1 MLLWIYRRG
10 DPPSVSMYATLRY
23 RIELYR
29 VFLSMLF
36 SLIFLT
42 RFKHEFKFFVKR
54 EEFFFSLSRGQRS
67 FSRKEIG
74 KKIYRFKNFSF
85 DVKVSRDMKC
95 SNISRNVIRGFMEKI
110 LE

>member
-1 MLLWIYRRG
+1 MLLWIYRRS

-42 RFKHEFKFFVKR
+42 RFKHEFKFFVKI

-67 FSRKEIG
+67 FSRKEIE
-74 KKIYRFKNFSF
+74 KKFIDLKISF
-85 DVKVSRDMKC
+85 DVKVSWDMKC